1 MAQSGKKKQVTFEE
15 ALEKLEA
22 IVEDI
27 EQGKIGLE
35 ESITKY
41 EEGMGLIQHCR
52 KVLADAEMK
61 IQNGLMASA
70 EVAASPRPRAG
81 RRSQDGRRRSPW
93 RPLPR
98 CPAQR
103 GRRPSGRNR

>member
-1 MAQSGKKKQVTFEE
+1 MTQSKKKTVTFEE
-15 ALEKLEA
+15 ALEKLEG

-61 IQNGLMASA
+61 IQKLQADQQGNLEPAPF
-70 EVAASPRPRAG
+70 EPPEPEAADQG
-81 RRSQDGRRRSPW
+81 
-93 RPLPR
+93 
-98 CPAQR
+98 
-103 GRRPSGRNR
+103 

>member
-61 IQNGLMASA
+61 IQKLQADQQGNLEPQPFEPPEPEGADA
-70 EVAASPRPRAG
+70 EE
-81 RRSQDGRRRSPW
+81 D
-93 RPLPR
+93 
-98 CPAQR
+98 
-103 GRRPSGRNR
+103 

>member
-35 ESITKY
+35 ESVTKY

-61 IQNGLMASA
+61 IQKLQADQQGNL
-70 EVAASPRPRAG
+70 E
-81 RRSQDGRRRSPW
+81 SQPFEPPEPEGAD
-93 RPLPR
+93 
-98 CPAQR
+98 ADED
-103 GRRPSGRNR
+103 

>member
-1 MAQSGKKKQVTFEE
+1 MAQSGKNKQVTFEQ

-61 IQNGLMASA
+61 IQKLQADQQGNLEPTPFEPPEPEGADA
-70 EVAASPRPRAG
+70 DE
-81 RRSQDGRRRSPW
+81 D
-93 RPLPR
+93 
-98 CPAQR
+98 
-103 GRRPSGRNR
+103 

>member
-1 MAQSGKKKQVTFEE
+1 MAESKKKAVTFEE

-35 ESITKY
+35 QAITKY

-61 IQNGLMASA
+61 IQKLQADQQGNL
-70 EVAASPRPRAG
+70 E
-81 RRSQDGRRRSPW
+81 
-93 RPLPR
+93 
-98 CPAQR
+98 PAPFEPPESE
-103 GRRPSGRNR
+103 GADADED

>member
-61 IQNGLMASA
+61 IQKLQADQQGYLEPTPFEPPESEGADA
-70 EVAASPRPRAG
+70 DE
-81 RRSQDGRRRSPW
+81 D
-93 RPLPR
+93 
-98 CPAQR
+98 
-103 GRRPSGRNR
+103 

>member
-35 ESITKY
+35 ESITRY

-61 IQNGLMASA
+61 IQKLQADQQGNLEATPFEPPEA
-70 EVAASPRPRAG
+70 EGA
-81 RRSQDGRRRSPW
+81 DGDE
-93 RPLPR
+93 
-98 CPAQR
+98 
-103 GRRPSGRNR
+103 G